1 MGRYYEGDI
10 SGKFWFGV
18 QPSNDAE
25 FFGAEGH
32 IDFVD
37 YYFTEEDKDNVQ
49 DGLDKC
55 LKELGKNKAHLDI
68 YFKEIDSY
76 SYKDLIDYLES
87 KTGSKYTEDELRDL
101 LGWYARNHLGTKIL
115 GSINKT
121 GECSFTAEL

>member
-25 FFGAEGH
+25 FFGVEGQ

-49 DGLDKC
+49 DGLNKC
-55 LKELGKNKAHLDI
+55 LKELGTNKAHLDI
-68 YFKEIDSY
+68 FFKKENYY
-76 SYKDLIDYLES
+76 SYEDLTDYLES
-87 KTGSKYTEDELRDL
+87 KTGSKYSEDELRVL
-101 LGWYARNHLGTKIL
+101 LGWYARNDLGTQIL
-115 GSINKT
+115 TCVNET
-121 GECSFTAEL
+121 GKCQFTAEL